1 MDKNYLCQP
10 TPQEHLATC
19 STEELNGLRFWVPSY
34 QRGYRWTSLQV
45 NQLLSD
51 IAEFEAV
58 GNAFYCLQ
66 PIVVRRRATDNG
78 IAWELIDGQQRLTS
92 IWLILRVLGG
102 AGSGYSL
109 DFDTNTRQAISSKTL
124 VGAALGNPPPTEA
137 ETSLE
142 ANYIRKAAD
151 TIRAWKTAHE
161 NACPDFLQKLLLH
174 TRVIW
179 YETAATDGEAQ
190 AIFSRLNAGKIP
202 LTNAELIKALL
213 LKRGTGHDGTAVLDA
228 QKLEVAADW
237 NQMQATLAQHAFW
250 GWLKQ
255 SADEPDQLRLEWLLR
270 LVQRRY
276 EQDQPTHEQPLAL
289 FQAIEQ
295 RLRGDATAAWGYWQ
309 DVRATFLQLQGW
321 FDDPDFYHRIGY
333 LLATGDSR
341 DSLDKLLTLSTRS
354 KSALLAELSQRIAER
369 AGFADGD
376 PDTEWDGLRYGNS
389 DNYLLKKILLLHNV
403 ATAWQARSTN
413 GRFAFDR
420 YNAESRWSLEHIH
433 PQNPSDDPSDERIE
447 DLHKWLAALQGFLS
461 DTSDEKLKEEF
472 LPKAQKTLLLYEP
485 KQEVQESQE
494 SDFRQ
499 EAEAIRREYYGSVSD
514 FADTDSGSG
523 PNDKYSLHSLS
534 NLALLSGSDN
544 ASLSNGT
551 LPEKR
556 AALLGWHRQHKRFVP
571 PATLNVFLK
580 MYSTRADDLR
590 RWTKDDR
597 ADYQEAM
604 RQSVLAFLGLPASTK
619 AK

>member
-1 MDKNYLCQP
+1 MNNDYLYRQS
-10 TPQEHLATC
+10 PQEHLATC
-19 STEELNGLRFWVPSY
+19 SIEELNGLRFWVPSY

-58 GNAFYCLQ
+58 GDAFYCLQ

-92 IWLILRVLGG
+92 IWLMLRVLGG
-102 AGSGYSL
+102 VESGYSL

-124 VGAALGNPPPTEA
+124 VDAALGNPPPTEV

-161 NACPDFLQKLLLH
+161 NACPDFLQKLLRR

-213 LKRGTGHDGTAVLDA
+213 LKRGTGHDGTTVLDA

-237 NQMQATLAQHAFW
+237 NQMQATLAQRAFW

-255 SADEPDQLRLEWLLR
+255 SADESDQLRLEWLLR
-270 LVQRRY
+270 LVQRQH
-276 EQDQPTHEQPLAL
+276 EQDQPTHGQPLAL

-295 RLRGDATAAWGYWQ
+295 RLRGDVTAAWGYWQ
-309 DVRATFLQLQGW
+309 EVRATFLQLQGW

-341 DSLDKLLTLSTRS
+341 DSLDKLLALSTRS

-369 AGFADGD
+369 AGFTDGD

-420 YNAESRWSLEHIH
+420 YNAESRWSLEHVH

-447 DLHKWLAALQGFLS
+447 DLHKWLTGLQGFLS

-472 LPKAQKTLLLYEP
+472 LPKAQKALLLYEP

-494 SDFRQ
+494 SGFRRA
-499 EAEAIRREYYGSVSD
+499 AEAIRREYYGSVSD
-514 FADTDSGSG
+514 FADPDSGSG

-534 NLALLSGSDN
+534 NLALLSSSDN
-544 ASLSNGT
+544 SSLSNGT

-604 RQSVLAFLGLPASTK
+604 RQSVLAFLGLLASTK